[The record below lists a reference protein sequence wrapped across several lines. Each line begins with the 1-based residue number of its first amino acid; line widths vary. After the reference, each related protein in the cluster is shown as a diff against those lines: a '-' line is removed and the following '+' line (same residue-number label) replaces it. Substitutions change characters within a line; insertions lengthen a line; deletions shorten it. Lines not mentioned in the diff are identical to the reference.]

1 MDLSKP
7 SKSTIDS
14 IMQYNIF
21 VQTKATKYGKYG
33 KYAETKKMN
42 ILNKF

>member
-21 VQTKATKYGKYG
+21 VQTKATKYGKY
-33 KYAETKKMN
+33 AETKKIN
-42 ILNKF
+42 ILDDMSI

>member
-21 VQTKATKYGKYG
+21 VQTKATKYGKY
-33 KYAETKKMN
+33 AETKAFACYLEKQ
-42 ILNKF
+42 